1 MSWQR
6 KLVTSY
12 SSDVW
17 KSSPA
22 DRELDDYDEEED
34 PMMMIVK
41 MAMMLMMMMMM
52 MTFFGSHMRL
62 AQRM

>member
-41 MAMMLMMMMMM
+41 MAMMMMM

>member
-41 MAMMLMMMMMM
+41 MAIMMMM